1 MTGMELFKIC
11 AFVML
16 LLFCAE
22 FLEKYIPAYG
32 LLVVLL
38 GAAGVLGLL
47 MQWLMPLIEWLRKI
61 AAYGSP
67 EHFGILIKAA
77 VIAFL
82 TENVGEICADS
93 GRNALRSLTEFA
105 GRCLI
110 MLEALPLF
118 GAAAEIFIRLLQN

>member
-11 AFVML
+11 TFVVL

-32 LLVVLL
+32 LLLILL
-38 GAAGVLGLL
+38 GAAGVWAFLARWLL
-47 MQWLMPLIEWLRKI
+47 PLAEWMRKI
-61 AAYGSP
+61 AAFGST
-67 EHFGILIKAA
+67 EHFGILMKAA

-93 GRNALRSLTEFA
+93 GRSALRSLTELA

-118 GAAAEIFIRLLQN
+118 VAAAEIFIRLLQN

>member
-1 MTGMELFKIC
+1 MELFKIC

-22 FLEKYIPAYG
+22 FLEKYLPAYG
-32 LLVVLL
+32 LLLILL
-38 GAAGVLGLL
+38 GAAGVWALL
-47 MQWLMPLIEWLRKI
+47 AQWLLPLAEWLRKI
-61 AAYGSP
+61 SSYGNA
-67 EHFGILIKAA
+67 EHFGILMKAA

-93 GRNALRSLTEFA
+93 GRSALRSLTELA